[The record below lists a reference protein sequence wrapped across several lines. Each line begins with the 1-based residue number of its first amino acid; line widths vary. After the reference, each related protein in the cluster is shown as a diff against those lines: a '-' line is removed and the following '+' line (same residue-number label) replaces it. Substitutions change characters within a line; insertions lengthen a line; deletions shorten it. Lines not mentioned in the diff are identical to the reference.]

1 MRSLV
6 WIKYKQS
13 KFMVKLLVRKCSE
26 NNSAMEQ
33 DDETSISLVKLSPL
47 AAANLGIY
55 LNDASTTKQLA
66 SLSPCRES
74 PVAADNV
81 FLRLYARPNESL
93 RRRRQGPHARDATA
107 PVGDDANNDDDADN
121 PWPLPL
127 ANTLLQPNVIIRV
140 KRETDGES
148 FWYQVLKINHAASSS
163 SFNNHSLFQSK
174 ASTTYSLEA
183 PPFAPCP
190 RLPPLTSHAAPH
202 PNLNELTKR
211 LQCTRVSR
219 PAECL
224 LHLMGTN
231 DNHHLDALVAA
242 AATQSGRR
250 LVTLPR
256 GWAAYSFRA
265 SGNLVANGGL
275 MDKLNGLQE
284 ALVHAKRC
292 VPALLHVCFD
302 AVEFSSH
309 DDEQYFD
316 EQSRVWSM
324 LMEQLSACDYSQCSN
339 HNDYEALVPPLLV
352 VLSTANPLKRGP
364 LTENLVFEPIQ
375 ASTPDSDYIK
385 YLWKNVPN
393 VEMEQLMSILTG
405 RPACEIETLR
415 DQFLQIAHTT
425 AASNFLSVIQE
436 LAKELDKKRR
446 SGLARIPQVQWSDV
460 GGLQSVR
467 REILDTI
474 ELPLQH
480 PHLFSGRRSGILLYG
495 PPGSGK
501 TLVAKAVATECN
513 FPFLSVKGPELLG
526 SYVGESEENVR
537 TIFSQ
542 ARQLAKANQIPGCV
556 LFFDE
561 LDSLAP
567 RRGDQASGGG
577 SVMDRVVA
585 TLFAELDRNQNEAAV
600 YCLGA
605 TNRPDLLDPALLRPG
620 RLDRLVYLGMSSRDD
635 QTKILAAQMRKLTL
649 ERDVTEMAQL
659 ITDRLPANLS
669 GADLSMVVSKALMRA
684 TERLCDEA
692 DREAALERN
701 KGDETIS
708 VDQVLASWDDERLT
722 PIVTLDD
729 LQWASQHVV
738 PSVSE
743 VELKGYERL
752 RDQFQVELSGSTTCY
767 GKC

>member
-1 MRSLV
+1 MLV
-6 WIKYKQS
+6 
-13 KFMVKLLVRKCSE
+13 
-26 NNSAMEQ
+26 
-33 DDETSISLVKLSPL
+33 
-47 AAANLGIY
+47 
-55 LNDASTTKQLA
+55 
-66 SLSPCRES
+66 
-74 PVAADNV
+74 
-81 FLRLYARPNESL
+81 
-93 RRRRQGPHARDATA
+93 
-107 PVGDDANNDDDADN
+107 
-121 PWPLPL
+121 
-127 ANTLLQPNVIIRV
+127 
-140 KRETDGES
+140 
-148 FWYQVLKINHAASSS
+148 
-163 SFNNHSLFQSK
+163 
-174 ASTTYSLEA
+174 
-183 PPFAPCP
+183 
-190 RLPPLTSHAAPH
+190 
-202 PNLNELTKR
+202 
-211 LQCTRVSR
+211 
-219 PAECL
+219 
-224 LHLMGTN
+224 
-231 DNHHLDALVAA
+231 
-242 AATQSGRR
+242 
-250 LVTLPR
+250 
-256 GWAAYSFRA
+256 
-265 SGNLVANGGL
+265 
-275 MDKLNGLQE
+275 
-284 ALVHAKRC
+284 
-292 VPALLHVCFD
+292 
-302 AVEFSSH
+302 
-309 DDEQYFD
+309 
-316 EQSRVWSM
+316 
-324 LMEQLSACDYSQCSN
+324 EQLSECDYRQCSR
-339 HNDYEALVPPLLV
+339 HHDETLVPPLLII
-352 VLSTANPLKRGP
+352 LSTATPLKRGP
-364 LTENLVFEPIQ
+364 LAENLVFESIQ
-375 ASTPDSDYIK
+375 ASTPDNDYIK
-385 YLWKNVPN
+385 YLWKDVPN

-415 DQFLQIAHTT
+415 DQFHQIANTT
-425 AASNFLSVIQE
+425 DASNTVSAIQE

-537 TIFSQ
+537 SIFSQ
-542 ARQLAKANQIPGCV
+542 ARQLAKANQVPGCV

-585 TLFAELDRNQNEAAV
+585 TLFAELDKNQVDAAV